1 VVYLKKVSLYI
12 DEGLWLRFKENV
24 LRKHGT
30 LRKLSNEVEESLR
43 HSLVDEEL
51 LLRLLKKMGVDSD
64 VSVTPE
70 KIKRNRPR
78 LRGPPSE
85 ILVRGMRGERVA
97 KGLSRQ

>member
-12 DEGLWLRFKENV
+12 DEELWTNFKENV

-30 LRKLSNEVEESLR
+30 LRKLSSEVEESLR
-43 HSLVDEEL
+43 HSLVCEEL
-51 LLRLLKKMGVDSD
+51 LLGSFKKIGINSD
-64 VSVTPE
+64 VSVTSE

-85 ILVRGMRGERVA
+85 ILIREMRRA
-97 KGLSRQ
+97 LKARLKNC

>member
-1 VVYLKKVSLYI
+1 VVYLKKVSLYV
-12 DEGLWLRFKENV
+12 DEELWTKFKENV

-30 LRKLSNEVEESLR
+30 LRKLSSEVEESLR

-51 LLRLLKKMGVDSD
+51 LLGPFKKMEVNID

-85 ILVRGMRGERVA
+85 ILVREMRGKRVS
-97 KGLSRQ
+97 KSLP